1 MKIIYLVLALACTL
15 SVHAQRVIPLYQG
28 KAPGS
33 ESSTWPEKETSQ
45 SGARFVYNVTTPTL
59 TAYLPAPGTATGTA
73 VVVCPGGGFH
83 LLDIDNEGTNVAKWL
98 QARGVAAFVLK
109 YRLVHITGPDP
120 AQQMMPLL
128 KDWNQFNAVVAPV
141 VAMDIADGKRAIE
154 YVRSHAR
161 ELGVQPNRVGLM
173 GFSAG
178 GTVTAGVGYG
188 YSAANRPDFLASQY
202 AYLAVLPKQPVPAD
216 APPLFVAA
224 ASDDDLGLAP
234 QSVQL
239 YSGWQAAGK
248 PAELHVYAKGGHGF
262 GTKTQHLP
270 VDSWLDRF
278 GAWLAQQG
286 FPIAAAPVIK
296 H

>member
-1 MKIIYLVLALACTL
+1 MKIIPLVLALACTL
-15 SVHAQRVIPLYQG
+15 SAQAQRVIPLYQG

-33 ESSTWPEKETSQ
+33 ESWSWLEKETSQ

-83 LLDIDNEGTNVAKWL
+83 LLDIDNEGINVAKWL

-109 YRLVHITGPDP
+109 YRLVHIMGTDP
-120 AQQMMPLL
+120 AQQMLPLL

-141 VAMDIADGKRAIE
+141 VAMDIADGKKAIE
-154 YVRSHAR
+154 YVRSHAQ
-161 ELGVQPNRVGLM
+161 ELGVQPNRIGIM

-178 GTVTAGVGYG
+178 GTVTAGVGYS

-202 AYLAVLPKQPVPAD
+202 AYLTVLPKQPVPAD

-224 ASDDDLGLAP
+224 ASNDDLGLTS

-239 YSGWQAAGK
+239 YSAWQAAGK

-286 FPIAAAPVIK
+286 FPIAAARP
-296 H
+296 

>member
-1 MKIIYLVLALACTL
+1 MKILSLALVLAWAV
-15 SVHAQRVIPLYQG
+15 SAHAQRVIPLYPG

-33 ESSTWPEKETSQ
+33 ESWTWSEKEASQ
-45 SGARFVYNVTTPTL
+45 AGSHFVYNVTTPTL

-98 QARGVAAFVLK
+98 QDRGVAAFVLK
-109 YRLVHITGPDP
+109 YRLVHVTGTDP
-120 AQQMMPLL
+120 GQQIRPLL
-128 KDWNQFNAVVAPV
+128 QDWDKFKAVVAPV
-141 VAMDIADGKRAIE
+141 VALDLADGKQAIE
-154 YVRSHAR
+154 YVRSHAQ
-161 ELGVQPNRVGLM
+161 ELGVQPNRVGIM

-178 GTVTAGVGYG
+178 GTVADGVGYG
-188 YSAANRPDFLASQY
+188 YSAASRPAFIASQY
-202 AYLAVLPKQPVPAD
+202 AYLAVLPTQPVPAD

-224 ASDDDLGLAP
+224 ATNDDLGLTA

-239 YSGWQAAGK
+239 YSAWLAAGK
-248 PAELHVYAKGGHGF
+248 PAELHIYAKGGHGF

-286 FPIAAAPVIK
+286 FPIAAAKP
-296 H
+296 